1 MFNNQ
6 HFSAQYW
13 RPQYFTA
20 SQSVSQQDGRAGYWR
35 LFYTQ
40 LQEQADIEAKVSDE
54 TKDAKATEKI
64 APTHPPKKKKV
75 AQRKYWEPL
84 ETPEISQVPFRRKWA
99 DITPAIVIPNHL
111 VDAWNIAS
119 ELKTMVAKYRQDVVQ
134 FEHRLDVSDEDDVEV
149 LLLLA

>member
-54 TKDAKATEKI
+54 TKDTKATEKI
-64 APTHPPKKKKV
+64 APTHPPERKKV
-75 AQRKYWEPL
+75 APRKYREPA
-84 ETPEISQVPFRRKWA
+84 EIPGIPRVPFRRKWV
-99 DITPAIVIPNHL
+99 PKPVVQVPNYIVDVWRISSDLNTA
-111 VDAWNIAS
+111 VAS
-119 ELKTMVAKYRQDVVQ
+119 YRQSAIQ
-134 FEHRLDVSDEDDVEV
+134 SAHRQDMADEDDVEV